1 MNLYCAYKYN
11 SIKCQSGQAMVEMTI
26 VASFVVIIFLAI
38 FYLGKF
44 HDIQASTIQAARYAS
59 WERTVKTRAY
69 SDSELQQQT
78 RARLYTWNTRAF
90 KSTDGATDSAAW
102 ENQNDIWKDHASGDR
117 LVDKP
122 QDVTIHTVR
131 KNLPNVATAVIDRTT
146 QMVSRVFAAISGGQ
160 KLPEGGMYTS
170 TVSVKLSNVASL
182 PAPLNELNLTLN
194 ETSAIITDN
203 WDSNSP
209 SQVAERTRVFTGAGL
224 FNRIMPV
231 IKAASYLLVPLEP
244 DFLDF
249 EPGQICPDIVPADRV
264 TGSNLPAYGGA
275 QCF

>member
-1 MNLYCAYKYN
+1 MMRSRFVRY
-11 SIKCQSGQAMVEMTI
+11 QHGQAMVEMAV
-26 VASFVVIIFLAI
+26 VATFVVMIFFAI

-59 WERTVKTRAY
+59 WERTVRPSTF
-69 SDSELQQQT
+69 SESKLQEQT
-78 RARLYTWNTRAF
+78 RSRLFNWNSDAF
-90 KSTDGATDSAAW
+90 RSNDGATDSAAW
-102 ENQNDIWKDHASGDR
+102 GGQTEIWKDHSGKIR
-117 LVDKP
+117 LVDNP
-122 QDVTIHTVR
+122 SDVSVRTVR
-131 KNLPNVATAVIDRTT
+131 GDLPGKAASVTAEVMGIVTGFLAT
-146 QMVSRVFAAISGGQ
+146 ISDGE
-160 KLPEGGMYTS
+160 KLPEGGLYTS

-194 ETSAIITDN
+194 ETSSLITDN
-203 WDSNSP
+203 WDANSP

-224 FNRIMPV
+224 FHRITPV

-244 DFLDF
+244 AFRHF
-249 EPGQICPDIVPADRV
+249 EPGKICPDIVPADRV